1 MGSIPGQD
9 SWDPTW
15 HTAKKPKHKTS
26 NVVTNSIKTLKMAH
40 SKNIFK
46 KQKTTM
52 RYDFTPTQMAIIKKK
67 LMSLVRIRSN

>member
-1 MGSIPGQD
+1 MLKKQKPEGGL
-9 SWDPTW
+9 
-15 HTAKKPKHKTS
+15 AKKPKHKTS

-67 LMSLVRIRSN
+67 GMSSVRIGSN